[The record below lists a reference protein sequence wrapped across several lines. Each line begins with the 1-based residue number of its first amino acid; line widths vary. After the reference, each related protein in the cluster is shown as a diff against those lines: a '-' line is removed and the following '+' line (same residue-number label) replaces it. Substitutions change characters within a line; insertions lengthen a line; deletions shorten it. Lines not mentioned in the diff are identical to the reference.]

1 MIMKTTAKYY
11 TTYKAN
17 GGSTY
22 STQPYEYTNKKK
34 AVADIRRIVKG
45 NHYQQKGNVSSYAVT
60 DEDGVTVAAGE
71 LHGDTM
77 WWTRTI

>member
-1 MIMKTTAKYY
+1 MIMKTIAYY
-11 TTYKAN
+11 ATYRAN